1 MGMPNI
7 GQINVL
13 DRNISKANRQSG
25 HKTTNK
31 WQVASEICSID
42 WWQVCNQSSD
52 KGWNRH
58 LAQISISTIKE
69 KKVFSALKNLKYFLI
84 SQLLL
89 QINIQIFCEN
99 QKA

>member
-58 LAQISISTIKE
+58 LAQIPISTIKE
-69 KKVFSALKNLKYFLI
+69 IKGFFCPKEFE
-84 SQLLL
+84 
-89 QINIQIFCEN
+89 IFFN
-99 QKA
+99 QPTFIAN